1 MHSPQIIHAEV
12 QDFMT
17 LVQRLTG
24 SSSSSDTH
32 SCSAKSENLTA
43 DQCTVIRQTSD
54 ATTSSQVAEYVYL
67 NMGSSRIGNGT
78 SDVNPTTSSS
88 ITKIDRNQEIESR
101 ASEAEATDLA
111 QSAVTFSGDFRTAPF

>member
-1 MHSPQIIHAEV
+1 
-12 QDFMT
+12 
-17 LVQRLTG
+17 
-24 SSSSSDTH
+24 
-32 SCSAKSENLTA
+32 
-43 DQCTVIRQTSD
+43 
-54 ATTSSQVAEYVYL
+54 
-67 NMGSSRIGNGT
+67 MGSSRIGNRT